1 MKQNGFTLIELMIVI
16 AILGVL
22 LSLAVPAYQDH
33 VVRTR
38 VIEGLNLASSAK
50 IAVSESVMNT
60 NHLPQN
66 QSETGFTSPSQTKN
80 VKSVIIGSNGTI
92 TITYLPQAGNGTL
105 LLVPKIEPT
114 GELIWSCTGGT
125 LPIKYRPANCRAT

>member
-33 VVRTR
+33 IVRTK

-50 IAVSESVMNT
+50 IAVSESVMT
-60 NHLPQN
+60 NHRLPQS
-66 QSETGFTSPSQTKN
+66 QTETGYTSPLPTKN
-80 VKSVIIGSNGTI
+80 VKSVTIGKNGTI
-92 TITYLPQAGNGTL
+92 SINYTQQAGNGTL
-105 LLVPKIEPT
+105 ILTPSIQT
-114 GELIWSCTGGT
+114 SGELTWSCTEGS
-125 LPIKYRPANCRAT
+125 LPTKYRPANCRTS